1 MQQVN
6 TLVQY
11 IRSKWDI
18 FKLQQNLCRNG
29 ARFRTQGSRNRDSCW
44 SWGSRNPASGRGP
57 RASCRGPKIRPA
69 VPDLVLL
76 VEVPKSS
83 PRCGVLSG
91 PLGGSGSHLD
101 GTVVSVVRQVGR
113 DLVFSVRGH
122 VALSL
127 SWKMM
132 EGNCNT
138 IRNLRLLV
146 LDIMLLI
153 MISFGHVRLSPI
165 HAVFFIRDKMI
176 FQLVLSL
183 NFPLI

>member
-18 FKLQQNLCRNG
+18 FKLQQNLYRNG
-29 ARFRTQGSRNRDSCW
+29 ARFRVATFACK
-44 SWGSRNPASGRGP
+44 PMTLLVGR
-57 RASCRGPKIRPA
+57 RAPEIAILVGREAPEIRPVVV
-69 VPDLVLL
+69 VPVLL

-113 DLVFSVRGH
+113 GH

-127 SWKMM
+127 S
-132 EGNCNT
+132 
-138 IRNLRLLV
+138 
-146 LDIMLLI
+146 
-153 MISFGHVRLSPI
+153 
-165 HAVFFIRDKMI
+165 
-176 FQLVLSL
+176 
-183 NFPLI
+183 